1 MDCHEDFK
9 AGRQLSVPNKNYI
22 YNQQAISSCHLSFI
36 GNFQQTKTTQDLCGT
51 LTFYGFIYDM
61 PEIKPSK
68 GLSTA
73 PACLLHNFI
82 QRNRCLK
89 SSCRSCMSRRMRFE
103 QCYIN
108 TCPFQ
113 DRFDPSGHSLCS
125 HWIMWLN
132 SGNKQNI
139 ILSQLLSPFDVFL

>member
-9 AGRQLSVPNKNYI
+9 AGRQLSVPKKLYI

-36 GNFQQTKTTQDLCGT
+36 GNFQQTKNTQHLFDT
-51 LTFYGFIYDM
+51 LTFYCFIYDM

-73 PACLLHNFI
+73 PACLLQNII

-89 SSCRSCMSRRMRFE
+89 SSCRSCMSRGMRFE

-125 HWIMWLN
+125 HCIMSLN
-132 SGNKQNI
+132 SRNKQNI
-139 ILSQLLSPFDVFL
+139 IFS